1 MRKTDLLPALVVTV
15 ILASLPACSVNVKK
29 GENGEEKQVDIK
41 TFAGGIHVNNDVDA
55 ADTGLAV
62 YPGAQLK
69 PHSNDQDGNRANV
82 NLSGFGFGLKVVAL
96 DYLSDDPPAKIQK
109 FYSDQLHKYGK
120 VLECHT
126 SEFHMDMN
134 MDSKNGGSNELTCEG
149 SHGDNVELKV
159 GKKDDQHLVSIK
171 PNGKGSEFS
180 LVYLRTHG
188 KDADI

>member
-1 MRKTDLLPALVVTV
+1 MRKTSLLVLIAVL
-15 ILASLPACSVNVKK
+15 IASLAGCSVNVKK
-29 GENGEEKQVDIK
+29 GENGEEKQVDIN
-41 TFAGGIHVNNDVDA
+41 TIAGGIHVNKDVDS

-69 PHSNDQDGNRANV
+69 PKTNDQDGNRANV
-82 NLSGFGFGLKVVAL
+82 NLSAFGFGLKVVAL
-96 DYLSDDPPAKIQK
+96 DYLSNDPPAKIQK
-109 FYSDQLHKYGK
+109 FYSDQLAKYGT
-120 VLECHT
+120 VLVCHT
-126 SEFHMDMN
+126 ADFDMDVEMKDKAN
-134 MDSKNGGSNELTCEG
+134 KNSNELTC
-149 SHGDNVELKV
+149 GDSKGANVELKV